1 MVYQKNENGSYSNI
15 STPKKGGIIHAI
27 GEIYIQY
34 PGEADPNTLFP
45 NMTWQNVSSNY
56 VENIRIKPDEGGID
70 LVLEGN
76 IKGFAVKLQVCG
88 QIVKIGILGNGFR
101 NGIGTVRCRIRFAA
115 LCTFVSA
122 SCHQQS
128 EQKKKR
134 YLAFHM
140 K

>member
-1 MVYQKNENGSYSNI
+1 MYGEVVVVTSYGRGKV
-15 STPKKGGIIHAI
+15 T
-27 GEIYIQY
+27 
-34 PGEADPNTLFP
+34 TL
-45 NMTWQNVSSNY
+45 
-56 VENIRIKPDEGGID
+56 IR
-70 LVLEGN
+70 VN

-88 QIVKIGILGNGFR
+88 QIVKIGILGDGFR
-101 NGIGTVRCRIRFAA
+101 NGIGVVRCRIRFAA
-115 LCTFVSA
+115 LSTFVSA